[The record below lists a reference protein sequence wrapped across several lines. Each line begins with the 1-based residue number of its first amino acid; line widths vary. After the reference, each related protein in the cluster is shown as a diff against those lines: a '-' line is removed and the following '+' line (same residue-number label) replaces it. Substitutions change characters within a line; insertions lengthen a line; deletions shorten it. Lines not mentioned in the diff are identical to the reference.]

1 MFGARP
7 LPRTLEAALRDLS
20 AERAP
25 ARAASVR
32 ELAGHADEA
41 RERVIR
47 GLQKALRDD
56 AAEVRAAA
64 ATALADA
71 GGGEALPDLLVAVED
86 QNALVRQMAIS
97 ALGEI
102 GDARATER
110 LRRALGDPRA
120 EVRFQAVMAFPRVVA
135 SSDDALAAL
144 VAATED
150 EDAFVCH
157 IAVRM
162 VDEVRG
168 EAAPHPDV
176 LRRARQLLGHAS
188 PEVRVASAILLAHD
202 TEGRVRSLEIL
213 AQVGRGELRTGD
225 REDEAAAIE
234 LCGDLGLTTAR
245 PGLERRA
252 FGGLLGLRRDPLAW
266 HARVALAR
274 MGHERACREILR
286 ELGDRDRGVCSLAVA
301 AAGRARLAAARERL
315 LALKGDARR
324 ADPDAV
330 DEALAALAE
339 DPPSPSAPAAIPP
352 A

>member
-25 ARAASVR
+25 VRAASVR
-32 ELAGHADEA
+32 DLVAHAGEA

-47 GLQKALRDD
+47 GLQRALRDD

-71 GGGEALPDLLVAVED
+71 GGAEALPDLLVAVED
-86 QNALVRQMAIS
+86 AHALVRQMAIS

-135 SSDDALAAL
+135 SRDDALAAL
-144 VAATED
+144 LAATED

-157 IAVRM
+157 IALRM
-162 VDEVRG
+162 TDEIR
-168 EAAPHPDV
+168 ADAPPDPDV
-176 LRRARQLLGHAS
+176 LRRARALLGHAS
-188 PEVRVASAILLAHD
+188 PQVRVAAAILIVHGGEDPEDRARAAEVLA
-202 TEGRVRSLEIL
+202 E
-213 AQVGRGELRTGD
+213 VGKGTLRTGD

-234 LCGDLGLTTAR
+234 LCGDLDLRETR

-252 FGGLLGLRRDPLAW
+252 FGGLLGLRKDPLAW

-286 ELGDRDRGVCSLAVA
+286 ELGDRDRDVCSLAVA
-301 AAGRARLAAARERL
+301 AAGRARLQAARGPL
-315 LALKGDARR
+315 LALKRDPRR

-330 DEALAALAE
+330 ADALAALTVE
-339 DPPSPSAPAAIPP
+339 P
-352 A
+352 